1 MAQIVQIDVLIVA
14 QLLLAGVADQR
25 QLVLVG
31 SGDALHQCGKGVA
44 AAVGR
49 ICVFLVAVD
58 VKSWIRQFQRVQ
70 QIVKHLAVGFEIQ
83 RFAVGGTEH
92 LPGGPLPYP
101 LIDDALDL
109 GRDGDGAALAR
120 IRFCT
125 AGKAA
130 LRAVI
135 A

>member
-1 MAQIVQIDVLIVA
+1 MGNRSHLNFIGNLAQIVQIDVLIVA
-14 QLLLAGVADQR
+14 ELLLAGVADQG

-31 SGDALHQCGKGVA
+31 SGDALHQCGEGVA

-49 ICVFLVAVD
+49 VGVFLVAVD
-58 VKSWIRQFQRVQ
+58 VKSGVWQFQRVQ

-83 RFAVGGTEH
+83 RLAVGGAEH

-109 GRDGDGAALAR
+109 G
-120 IRFCT
+120 
-125 AGKAA
+125 
-130 LRAVI
+130 
-135 A
+135 